1 MPRLRL
7 DLPESFEFRTQL
19 PVRISD
25 INYGGHLGN
34 DAVLS
39 LVHEARLQ
47 FLASMGYS
55 EQNIEGAAVIMADAQ
70 IVYKAEG
77 HHGDLLNADV
87 GFGEIERVS
96 FEIYTRLSHA
106 ATGVEVA
113 RIKTTLVCFDYR
125 NRRPLPVPEGLK
137 ARRQSS

>member
-7 DLPESFEFRTQL
+7 DLPTSLPFRTQL
-19 PVRISD
+19 PVRIAD
-25 INYGGHLGN
+25 VNYGGHLGN

-70 IVYKAEG
+70 IVYRSEG
-77 HHGDLLNADV
+77 HYGDLLNADV
-87 GFGEIERVS
+87 GFGEMEGVS
-96 FEIYTRLSHA
+96 FEIYTLLAHA
-106 ATGVEVA
+106 ASGKEVA
-113 RIKTTLVCFDYR
+113 RVKTTLVCFDYTAR
-125 NRRPLPVPEGLK
+125 KPVPVPPALL
-137 ARRQSS
+137 RRRGG